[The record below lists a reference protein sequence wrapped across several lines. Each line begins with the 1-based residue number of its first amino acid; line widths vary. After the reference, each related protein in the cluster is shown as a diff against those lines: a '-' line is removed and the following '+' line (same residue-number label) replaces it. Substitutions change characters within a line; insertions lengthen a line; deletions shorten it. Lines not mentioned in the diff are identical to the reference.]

1 MENFN
6 MIDCEHC
13 GCEIKEGVSKCYHCG
28 SFHGLK
34 GMISHWGTTLS
45 ILLALTSLV
54 SLVIPPAIAIIKGD
68 YSNLSATIV
77 DANSSSY
84 EILLTNTGNRPTA
97 LIDLGVSVTDT
108 GGNTPYFPIHL
119 EQESSKVISEGKS
132 MHVVYSSPMILPAM
146 VRIMKDQT
154 DMKESNCKLTVNFSQ
169 FNDTKEEENIEFS
182 CYYTPMKL
190 QGVILEAHSSGKA
203 IPGLSTVIKA
213 NGSTYLLPRKET
225 LIWAEHQISKKSSH

>member
-1 MENFN
+1 

-13 GCEIKEGVSKCYHCG
+13 GCEVKEGVSKCYHCG

-34 GMISHWGTTLS
+34 GIISHWGTTLS

-84 EILLTNTGNRPTA
+84 EILLTNTGNRPTV

-108 GGNTPYFPIHL
+108 GGNTPYFPIHF
-119 EQESSKVISEGKS
+119 EQESNKVISEGKS

-146 VRIMKDQT
+146 VTAIKVDT
-154 DMKESNCKLTVNFSQ
+154 DLKKSNCKLTVNFSQ
-169 FNDTKEEENIEFS
+169 YNDTKEEENIEFS
-182 CYYTPMKL
+182 CYYTPMEL
-190 QGVILEAHSSGKA
+190 QSVILEAHSSGKA

-213 NGSTYLLPRKET
+213 SGNTYLLPRKET
-225 LIWAEHQISKKSSH
+225 LIWAEHQISKNLHTEMN